1 MTHLIKSNI
10 LVLCSINV
18 EILLLS
24 GLKRGVNLDI
34 KAKILVVDDE
44 KIIRKLLG
52 ATLTKNGY
60 DIDFASNGYEAISK
74 IKSEQFDLILLD
86 VTMPGLDGFET
97 CRRIINID
105 PELPVIQVTS
115 STDNESL
122 TKGFEAG
129 ALDYIRKPWQTMELL
144 ARVKNILRI
153 KAAEK
158 EKQIY
163 FQTLQDD
170 MITASVIM
178 KMILPEWI
186 FLDNNMLFVSDYVP
200 SNHVGGD
207 VFNSV
212 KLNDNQYIVYLGD
225 ISGHGVQ
232 AALFMSAV
240 RTTIN
245 LLIEEHKD
253 NFHITTLMTKLN
265 TTLSKDLFKST
276 DSYFTLIF
284 GIIDFTEKTFEYVNC
299 GHPPFIEY
307 NIKTNEV
314 VIHDEK
320 GTIPIGWKANYVFDE
335 SEVGKIDLTMDKI
348 IFLYTDGLNESI
360 DPEGNEFGINGLT
373 NILKHKIDDVNTVTL
388 PFRIKQ
394 YLQDNKYKLSSDDF
408 TLFAFQLQGNTNFV
422 NVQPD
427 PDRMKK
433 MIFWI
438 KALLKDVGSISQ
450 QCEKLI
456 LAWTNSNTL
465 SAKVEII
472 IDELLNNIIEHGYKY
487 EETARIV
494 FEFKL
499 VGPKLYI
506 TMWDKGIEWIP
517 ETVKYNHDNPYLFE
531 KDLFDVSGR
540 GLYMVLSWS
549 EEFYRNRYSEEL
561 NETIVVLDVNR

>member
-1 MTHLIKSNI
+1 M
-10 LVLCSINV
+10 
-18 EILLLS
+18 
-24 GLKRGVNLDI
+24 DI

-60 DIDFASNGYEAISK
+60 EIDFASNGYEAISK
-74 IKSEQFDLILLD
+74 IKNDQFDLILLD

-163 FQTLQDD
+163 FKTLQDD

-186 FLDNNMLFVSDYVP
+186 FLDKKMLFVSDYVP

-245 LLIEEHKD
+245 LLIDEHKD
-253 NFHITTLMTKLN
+253 DFDITTLMTKLN

-284 GIIDFTEKTFEYVNC
+284 GIVDFAEKTFEYVNC

-307 NIKTNEV
+307 NIDTNQV
-314 VIHDEK
+314 MIHDEK
-320 GTIPIGWKANYVFDE
+320 GTIPIGWSPNYVFDE
-335 SEVGKIDLTMDKI
+335 TEVGKIDLALNKI

-373 NILKHKIDDVNTVTL
+373 NILEKEIDDVNTITL
-388 PFRIKQ
+388 PFKIKQ
-394 YLQDNKYKLSSDDF
+394 YLQDNEYKLSSDDF
-408 TLFAFQLQGNTNFV
+408 TLFAFQLQGNNNLNTV
-422 NVQPD
+422 KKD
-427 PDRMKK
+427 PDKVKK

-438 KALLKDVGSISQ
+438 KAVMKDVAAVSQ
-450 QCEKLI
+450 HCEKLV
-456 LAWTNSNTL
+456 LAWTKNTTF

-499 VGPKLYI
+499 LGTKLHI

>member
-1 MTHLIKSNI
+1 MDT
-10 LVLCSINV
+10 
-18 EILLLS
+18 
-24 GLKRGVNLDI
+24 

-60 DIDFASNGYEAISK
+60 EIDFASNGYEAISK
-74 IKSEQFDLILLD
+74 IKSDKFDLILLD

-97 CRRIINID
+97 CRRLINID

-153 KAAEK
+153 KAAER

-163 FQTLQDD
+163 FKTLQDD

-186 FLDNNMLFVSDYVP
+186 FLDNNMLFVSDYIP

-245 LLIEEHKD
+245 LLIDELKD
-253 NFHITTLMTKLN
+253 DFDITTLMTKLN

-284 GIIDFTEKTFEYVNC
+284 GMVDLKENTFEYINC

-307 NIKTNEV
+307 NVKTNEV
-314 VIHDEK
+314 IIHDEK
-320 GTIPIGWKANYVFDE
+320 GTIPIGWKVNYTFDQT
-335 SEVGKIDLTMDKI
+335 EVGKIDLTMDKI

-360 DPEGNEFGINGLT
+360 DNDGNEFGINGLT
-373 NILKHKIDDVNTVTL
+373 NILKNKIEDINTVTL
-388 PFRIKQ
+388 PFKIKQ
-394 YLQDNKYKLSSDDF
+394 YLQDKKYKLSSDDF
-408 TLFAFQLQGNTNFV
+408 TLFAFQMQGITDLV
-422 NVQPD
+422 AVQED
-427 PDRMKK
+427 PDKIKK
-433 MIFWI
+433 MVFWI
-438 KALLKDVGSISQ
+438 KAVMKDVGYVSQ
-450 QCEKLI
+450 HCEKLI
-456 LAWTNSNTL
+456 LAWTKNATL

-499 VGPKLYI
+499 AGSKLYI

-517 ETVKYNHDNPYLFE
+517 ETVKYNQDNPYLFE

-549 EEFYRNRYSEEL
+549 QEFYRNRYSEEL

>member
-1 MTHLIKSNI
+1 M
-10 LVLCSINV
+10 
-18 EILLLS
+18 
-24 GLKRGVNLDI
+24 DI

-60 DIDFASNGYEAISK
+60 EIDFASNGYEAISK
-74 IKSEQFDLILLD
+74 IKNEQFDLILLD

-186 FLDNNMLFVSDYVP
+186 FLDKKMLFVSDYVP

-245 LLIEEHKD
+245 LLIDEHKD
-253 NFHITTLMTKLN
+253 NFDITTLMTKLN

-284 GIIDFTEKTFEYVNC
+284 GIVDFAEKTFEYVNC

-307 NIKTNEV
+307 NVDTNEV

-320 GTIPIGWKANYVFDE
+320 GTIPIGWSASYAFDE

-360 DPEGNEFGINGLT
+360 DPEGKEFGINGLT
-373 NILKHKIDDVNTVTL
+373 NILKNEIEDVNTITL
-388 PFRIKQ
+388 PFKIKQ
-394 YLQDNKYKLSSDDF
+394 YLQDNEYKLSSDDF
-408 TLFAFQLQGNTNFV
+408 TLFAFQLQGNN
-422 NVQPD
+422 NLSKIKENPEKQ
-427 PDRMKK
+427 KK
-433 MIFWI
+433 MIFWV
-438 KALLKDVGSISQ
+438 KAVMKDVASVSQ
-450 QCEKLI
+450 HCEKLV
-456 LAWTNSNTL
+456 LAWTKNNTF

-472 IDELLNNIIEHGYKY
+472 IDELLNNIIEHGYKF

-499 VGPKLYI
+499 IGTKLYI

>member
-1 MTHLIKSNI
+1 M
-10 LVLCSINV
+10 
-18 EILLLS
+18 
-24 GLKRGVNLDI
+24 DI

-52 ATLTKNGY
+52 ATLTKEGY
-60 DIDFASNGYEAISK
+60 AIDFASNGYEAIDK
-74 IKSEQFDLILLD
+74 VSEEKFDLVLLD

-97 CRRIINID
+97 CRRLIHID

-153 KAAEK
+153 KAAEQ
-158 EKQIY
+158 EKQVY
-163 FQTLQDD
+163 FKTLQDD

-186 FLDNNMLFVSDYVP
+186 FLDQNMLFVSDYVP

-207 VFNSV
+207 VFNSI
-212 KLNDNQYIVYLGD
+212 KISDSRYIVYLGD

-245 LLIEEHKD
+245 LLIEDHKHD
-253 NFHITTLMTKLN
+253 FDITTLMTKLN
-265 TTLSKDLFKST
+265 TILSKDLFKAT
-276 DSYFTLIF
+276 DAYFTLIF
-284 GIIDFTEKTFEYVNC
+284 GIVDVEEKTFEYVNC

-307 NIKTNEV
+307 NLDTNELK
-314 VIHDEK
+314 IYDEK
-320 GTIPIGWKANYVFDE
+320 GTIPIGWKSDYVFDE
-335 SEVGKIDLTMDKI
+335 TEVGKIKLAENKI
-348 IFLYTDGLNESI
+348 ILLYTDGLNESVDI
-360 DPEGNEFGINGLT
+360 HGNEFGIDGLT
-373 NILKHKIDDVNTVTL
+373 KILKNDLQDINTVTL
-388 PFRIKQ
+388 PFKIKQ

-408 TLFAFQLQGNTNFV
+408 TLFAFQLQDSSPAVEFV
-422 NVQPD
+422 GEHNKV
-427 PDRMKK
+427 KK
-433 MIFWI
+433 MIFWV
-438 KALLKDVGSISQ
+438 KAAMKDVGSVSQ

-456 LAWTNSNTL
+456 LTWTNNATL

-472 IDELLNNIIEHGYKY
+472 VDELLNNVIEHGYKY
-487 EETARIV
+487 EENARIV

-499 VGPKLYI
+499 EDHKLHI
-506 TMWDKGIEWIP
+506 TMWDKGIEWSP
-517 ETVKYNHDNPYLFE
+517 EIGKYNHDNPYLFE

-549 EEFYRNRYSEEL
+549 EKFTRNRYSEEL
-561 NETIVVLDVNR
+561 NETKVVLDINR

>member
-1 MTHLIKSNI
+1 M
-10 LVLCSINV
+10 
-18 EILLLS
+18 
-24 GLKRGVNLDI
+24 GVTLDT

-97 CRRIINID
+97 CRRIISFD

-163 FQTLQDD
+163 FKTLQDD

-186 FLDNNMLFVSDYVP
+186 FLDNNMLFVSDYIP

-245 LLIEEHKD
+245 LLIDELKD
-253 NFHITTLMTKLN
+253 DFEITTLMTKLN

-284 GIIDFTEKTFEYVNC
+284 GIVDLKESTFEYINC

-307 NIKTNEV
+307 NVKTNEV
-314 VIHDEK
+314 NIHDEK
-320 GTIPIGWKANYVFDE
+320 GTIPIGWKVNYVFDE

-360 DPEGNEFGINGLT
+360 DNKGNEFGINGLT
-373 NILKHKIDDVNTVTL
+373 NILKNEIADVNAVTL
-388 PFRIKQ
+388 PFKIKQ

-408 TLFAFQLQGNTNFV
+408 TLFAFQLQGITSLKKV
-422 NVQPD
+422 KED
-427 PDRMKK
+427 PNKIKK
-433 MIFWI
+433 MVFWI
-438 KALLKDVGSISQ
+438 KAVMKDVGSISQ
-450 QCEKLI
+450 HCEKLI
-456 LAWTNSNTL
+456 LAWTKNSTL

-472 IDELLNNIIEHGYKY
+472 VDELLNNIIEHGYKY

-494 FEFKL
+494 FEFKIIDT
-499 VGPKLYI
+499 KLYI
-506 TMWDKGIEWIP
+506 TMWDKGIEWVP

-531 KDLFDVSGR
+531 KDLFDISGR

-549 EEFYRNRYSEEL
+549 QEFYRNRYSEEL
-561 NETIVVLDVNR
+561 NETIVVLDLTR

>member
-1 MTHLIKSNI
+1 M
-10 LVLCSINV
+10 
-18 EILLLS
+18 
-24 GLKRGVNLDI
+24 DI

-60 DIDFASNGYEAISK
+60 EIDFASNGYEAISK
-74 IKSEQFDLILLD
+74 IKNEQFDLILLD

-186 FLDNNMLFVSDYVP
+186 FLDKKMLFVSDYVP

-245 LLIEEHKD
+245 LLIDEHKD
-253 NFHITTLMTKLN
+253 NFDITTLMTKLN

-284 GIIDFTEKTFEYVNC
+284 GIVDFEEKTFEYVNC

-307 NIKTNEV
+307 NVDTNQV

-320 GTIPIGWKANYVFDE
+320 GTIPIGWSANYAFDE

-373 NILKHKIDDVNTVTL
+373 NILKNEIEDVNTITL
-388 PFRIKQ
+388 PFKIKQ
-394 YLQDNKYKLSSDDF
+394 YLQDNEYKLSSDDF
-408 TLFAFQLQGNTNFV
+408 TLFAFQLQGNN
-422 NVQPD
+422 NLSKIKENPEKQ
-427 PDRMKK
+427 KK
-433 MIFWI
+433 MIFWV
-438 KALLKDVGSISQ
+438 KAVMKDVASVSQ
-450 QCEKLI
+450 HCEKLV
-456 LAWTNSNTL
+456 LAWTKNNTF

-472 IDELLNNIIEHGYKY
+472 IDELLNNIIEHGYKF

-499 VGPKLYI
+499 IGTKLYI

>member
-1 MTHLIKSNI
+1 MDT
-10 LVLCSINV
+10 
-18 EILLLS
+18 
-24 GLKRGVNLDI
+24 

-60 DIDFASNGYEAISK
+60 DIDFASNGYEAINK
-74 IKSEQFDLILLD
+74 IKAEQFDLILLD

-163 FQTLQDD
+163 FKTLQDD

-245 LLIEEHKD
+245 LLIDEHKD
-253 NFHITTLMTKLN
+253 DFNITTLMTKLN

-284 GIIDFTEKTFEYVNC
+284 GIIDFEEKTFEYVNC

-307 NIKTNEV
+307 SVTSNEV
-314 VIHDEK
+314 IIHDEK

-335 SEVGKIDLTMDKI
+335 SEVGKIDLAMDKI

-360 DPEGNEFGINGLT
+360 DSEGNEFGINGLT
-373 NILKHKIDDVNTVTL
+373 NILKNKLDDVNAVTL
-388 PFRIKQ
+388 PFKIKQ

-408 TLFAFQLQGNTNFV
+408 TLFAFQLQGNTNF
-422 NVQPD
+422 QMIQED
-427 PDRMKK
+427 PEKIKK
-433 MIFWI
+433 MVFWI
-438 KALLKDVGSISQ
+438 KAVMKDVGAISQ
-450 QCEKLI
+450 HCEKLI
-456 LAWTNSNTL
+456 LAWTKNATL

-499 VGPKLYI
+499 VGTKLYI

-517 ETVKYNHDNPYLFE
+517 ETVKYNQDNPYLFE
-531 KDLFDVSGR
+531 KDLFDISGR

-549 EEFYRNRYSEEL
+549 QEFYRNRYSEEL
-561 NETIVVLDVNR
+561 NETIVVLDLNR